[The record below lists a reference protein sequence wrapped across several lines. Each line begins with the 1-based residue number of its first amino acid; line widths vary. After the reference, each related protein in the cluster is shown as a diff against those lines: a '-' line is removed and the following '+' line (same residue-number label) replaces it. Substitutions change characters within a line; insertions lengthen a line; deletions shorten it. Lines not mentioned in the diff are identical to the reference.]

1 MTKMLRTRVDERT
14 IPTRGPGG
22 RRLAGMRPTA
32 PLDDQEWRVS
42 SDPIKD
48 QDLRAAVEDVV
59 DRIASALGPEYD
71 DRSAVD
77 EVATAH
83 AHLES
88 ASVALTASL
97 RSGRSGERAR
107 GATRDTVVDL
117 LLDVRDVAFRLDE
130 AREAARR
137 VAFTRV
143 RDAMGLLRGVTTV
156 DQMLDRAPIAAAR
169 VGFDRTFIS
178 SIEDSCFVPRTCFM
192 NGDKEWEEAV
202 VRAGRETPRRLDR
215 SLLET
220 EMVRRRQPICV
231 QDAQNDPRVHRE
243 IAEVSMSRSYVAVP
257 VIVQDK
263 VVGFIHADHFDRRR
277 LVGPMDAD
285 ALWMFSEAFGF
296 AFERIAYGERIAAL
310 RSSFF
315 RSVAAAEQDFAAV
328 CDGELDFRAGVETV
342 ADGTSAPEVPRAP
355 VPLPGPHG
363 RSALEGVLTKRE
375 LEVLRLMAGGATND
389 GIASRLVI
397 SHGTAKTHVK
407 HILRKLRAANRAEA
421 VSRYFQLEHHT
432 ELRG

>member
-1 MTKMLRTRVDERT
+1 MTRPLRARVDART
-14 IPTRGPGG
+14 VPTHGPGG
-22 RRLAGMRPTA
+22 RRLAGMRPA
-32 PLDDQEWRVS
+32 SPLDDQEWRVS

-48 QDLRAAVEDVV
+48 QDLRAAVADVV
-59 DRIASALGPEYD
+59 DRIASALGPAHD
-71 DRSAVD
+71 DPSVVED
-77 EVATAH
+77 VAAAR
-83 AHLES
+83 AHLET
-88 ASVALTASL
+88 ASGALTASL
-97 RSGRSGERAR
+97 RTGRAGDRSR
-107 GATRDTVVDL
+107 GTTRDAVVDL
-117 LLDVRDVAFRLDE
+117 LLDVRDVSRRLDE
-130 AREAARR
+130 AGEAARR
-137 VAFTRV
+137 VVFSRV
-143 RDAMGLLRGVTTV
+143 REAMGLLRGVTTV
-156 DQMLDRAPIAAAR
+156 EQMLDRAPVAAAR

-178 SIEDSCFVPRTCFM
+178 SIEDSCFLPRTCYM
-192 NGDKEWEEAV
+192 NGDKEWEDAV

-215 SLLET
+215 TLLET
-220 EMVRRRQPICV
+220 EMVRRRQPIRV
-231 QDAQNDPRVHRE
+231 LDAQNDPRVHRE

-296 AFERIAYGERIAAL
+296 AFERIAYGERIVEL

-315 RSVAAAEQDFAAV
+315 RSVAAAEREFAAV
-328 CDGELDFRAGVETV
+328 CDGDLDFRPAV
-342 ADGTSAPEVPRAP
+342 AAATEGPSRDDAPRAP
-355 VPLPGPHG
+355 TPLPSAPG

-407 HILRKLRAANRAEA
+407 HILRKLQAANRAEA
-421 VSRYFQLEHHT
+421 VSRYFQLEHQT